1 MKTLINTQKESFKAV
16 FIFGSYNNVQGGR
29 VFIPLA
35 IIATLA
41 ILAFGHFPKF

>member
-1 MKTLINTQKESFKAV
+1 MENLINTQKEAFKAV
-16 FIFGSYNNVQGGR
+16 FLFGNFNNVQGGR

-35 IIATLA
+35 IAATIV